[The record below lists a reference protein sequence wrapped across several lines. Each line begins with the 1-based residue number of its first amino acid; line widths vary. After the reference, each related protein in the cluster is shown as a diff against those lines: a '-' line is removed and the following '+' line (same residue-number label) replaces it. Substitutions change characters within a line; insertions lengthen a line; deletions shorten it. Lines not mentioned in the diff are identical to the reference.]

1 MSKWK
6 GHDRGIQLNDTT
18 VLFSISY
25 KKEIFEL
32 TQQIYKTGLAKHEGR
47 LKEIEA
53 FQQRVNVT
61 KSKTQQEGIE

>member
-1 MSKWK
+1 MAS
-6 GHDRGIQLNDTT
+6 I
-18 VLFSISY
+18 VLYSISY

-53 FQQRVNVT
+53 FQKKVNVT
-61 KSKTQQEGIE
+61 KSKTQKEGIE